1 MATTNLEDVELTS
14 EHYYYLHRD
23 ERYNKLT
30 KEHVEYFKSIL
41 PKENVISSF
50 DESEEAK
57 KELLKFNVDWMKKYR
72 GQSQLVLLPTTT
84 EQVSKCLSY
93 CNDNKLAVVPQ
104 SGNSGLVGGSVPVFD
119 EIIISTRAMNKII
132 DFDDVSGVLVCNA
145 GCVLADL
152 EAYVEERGFMVPLD
166 MGSKKYCCIG
176 GNVSSNAGGLRYLRY
191 GSLHSNVLGL
201 EIVLPNGRVIENLSR
216 LRKDSTGY
224 DIKQLFIGAEGTLGI
239 VTNVAIST
247 PRKPKAVNAVFLS
260 TNSWENLQMIYKTAK
275 EQLQEIISAFEF
287 FDEDAY
293 DLVKKH
299 MQLKVP
305 LNQENKF
312 YILIET
318 HGSNKEHDNAK
329 LHSFLDAIKESK
341 VAEEGYVS
349 KDDKQTRSFWII
361 RESVPV
367 ACSKSGAV
375 FKYDLSIPL
384 AQIYDVAIDMRKR
397 LMDANVYRPGDET
410 SEIINV
416 AAYGHIGDGNIHINI
431 SCKSYSEEVTNL
443 IEPYV
448 YEWTREH
455 NGVIS
460 GEHGL
465 GLMKGPFLGYSKS
478 GVMID
483 IMHNIKN
490 MLDPNNIM
498 NPYKYLPRKMV
509 TKLSDIR
516 S

>member
-1 MATTNLEDVELTS
+1 MATNNLEEIEFTAN
-14 EHYYYLHRD
+14 HYSNLIRD
-23 ERYNKLT
+23 ERYNRLT

-41 PKENVISSF
+41 PKDNVICSL
-50 DESEEAK
+50 DDSEETK
-57 KELLKFNVDWMKKYR
+57 KELLKYNIDWMKKYR
-72 GQSQLVLLPTTT
+72 GQSQLVLLPTSTD
-84 EQVSKCLSY
+84 EVSQCLRY
-93 CNDNKLAVVPQ
+93 CNENNLAVVPQ

-119 EIIISTRAMNKII
+119 EIIISTKAMNKII
-132 DFDDVSGVLVCNA
+132 DFDDVSGVLTCNA

-201 EIVLPNGRVIENLSR
+201 EVVLANGQVIDNLSK

-239 VTNVAIST
+239 ITNVAIST

-260 TNSWENLQMIYKTAK
+260 TDSWENVQAIYKTAK
-275 EQLQEIISAFEF
+275 EHLQEIISAFEF

-293 DLVKKH
+293 SLVKQH
-299 MQLKVP
+299 MQLQVP
-305 LNQENKF
+305 LKEENKF
-312 YILIET
+312 YVLVET
-318 HGSNKEHDNAK
+318 HGSNKQHDNEK
-329 LHSFLDAIKESK
+329 LHSFLEAIKTSN
-341 VAEEGYVS
+341 VAREGYVS
-349 KDDKQTRSFWII
+349 KDDQQTRSFWII

-367 ACSKSGAV
+367 ACSKNGAV
-375 FKYDLSIPL
+375 FKYDLSIPI
-384 AQIYDVAIDMRKR
+384 AQIYDVAIYMRKY
-397 LMDANVYRPGDET
+397 LKEANVYRPGDET
-410 SEIINV
+410 SEVINV

-431 SCKSYSEEVTNL
+431 SCKSYSEEIANL
-443 IEPYV
+443 IEPEIFY
-448 YEWTREH
+448 WTRDH

-465 GLMKGPFLGYSKS
+465 GLMKGKYLAISKPGS
-478 GVMID
+478 MIR
-483 IMHNIKN
+483 IMESIKN
-490 MLDPNNIM
+490 ILDPNYIM
-498 NPYKYLPRKMV
+498 NPYKYLPKKRI
-509 TKLSDIR
+509 TRLSDIR